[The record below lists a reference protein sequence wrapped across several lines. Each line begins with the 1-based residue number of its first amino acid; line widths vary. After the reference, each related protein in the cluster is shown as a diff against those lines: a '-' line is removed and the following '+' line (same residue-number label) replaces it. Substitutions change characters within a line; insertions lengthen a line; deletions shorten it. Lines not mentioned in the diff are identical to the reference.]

1 MKIPYHKQDKDE
13 LFETIIRWSL
23 EENEDDEVEV
33 DIGDAL
39 HVYFDKAGPRHWC
52 EVRDEARL
60 FAARLYEPED
70 FEEGSPIDSLL
81 TATAAQ
87 AADGVWQTVAEA
99 FGLNKEY
106 VEFVMA
112 HWHERE
118 QGEPIPEPAISWE
131 EFMRR
136 YETEK
141 AEWEADKTAF
151 ASGELMDVLLKEF
164 LESKEK

>member
-1 MKIPYHKQDKDE
+1 MTTKKPYHKQDKDE

-23 EENEDDEVEV
+23 DKYEEDEIEV

-39 HVYFDKAGPRHWC
+39 HVYFEMAAPRHWC
-52 EVRDEARL
+52 AVRDEARR

-70 FEEGSPIDSLL
+70 FEEDSPIDGLL
-81 TATAAQ
+81 GAAAAQ
-87 AADGVWQTVAEA
+87 AADGVWQAVAEA

-106 VEFVMA
+106 VELVLA

-118 QGEPIPEPAISWE
+118 LVRAYWHGIEQDAPIPEPAISWE

-141 AEWEADKTAF
+141 AEWEAMRARFD
-151 ASGELMDVLLKEF
+151 AS
-164 LESKEK
+164 

>member
-23 EENEDDEVEV
+23 NEYDDDEAEV
-33 DIGDAL
+33 DIEDAM
-39 HVYFDKAGPRHWC
+39 HVYFKKAGPRHWC
-52 EVRDEARL
+52 AVRDEARL

-70 FEEGSPIDSLL
+70 FEEHSPIDSLL

-87 AADGVWQTVAEA
+87 AADGVWQTIAEA
-99 FGLNKEY
+99 FGLNKEC
-106 VEFVMA
+106 VELLLA

-118 QGEPIPEPAISWE
+118 QDEPIPEPSISWD

-136 YETEK
+136 YEIEK
-141 AEWEADKTAF
+141 AEWEADAATF
-151 ASGELMDVLLKEF
+151 ARGGLDALFKEF

>member
-1 MKIPYHKQDKDE
+1 MTTTTKPYHEQDKDE

-23 EENEDDEVEV
+23 GEYDDENEIEV

-39 HVYFDKAGPRHWC
+39 HVYFEMAGPRHWC
-52 EVRDEARL
+52 AVRDEARRV
-60 FAARLYEPED
+60 AARLYEPED
-70 FEEGSPIDSLL
+70 FEEHSPIDSLL

-99 FGLNKEY
+99 FGLDKKY
-106 VEFVMA
+106 VELVMA

-118 QGEPIPEPAISWE
+118 QDESIPEPPILWE

-136 YETEK
+136 YEIEK
-141 AEWEADKTAF
+141 TEWEQFVAKN
-151 ASGELMDVLLKEF
+151 
-164 LESKEK
+164 